1 MSESTSTIT
10 FTDLQLSAPL
20 LRALQ
25 DVGYETPSP
34 IQAATIPYLLDN
46 RDVLGQAQ
54 TGTGKTASFALPILS
69 RLDINQSSPQ
79 ALVLAPTRE
88 LAIQVAE
95 AFQTYARHIPGFH
108 VLPIYGGQ
116 SYGPQLSALR
126 RGVHVVVGTPGRV
139 IDHLDKGSLD
149 LSKIKTL
156 VLDEAD
162 EMLRMGFIDD
172 VERILQETP
181 EGRQTALFSAT
192 MPSAIKRIAQ
202 TYLNKP
208 AEVTIAAKTGTADN
222 IRQRYWLV
230 SGMHKLDALTRI
242 LEAETF
248 DGMIIF
254 ARTKLGTEELAAKLD
269 ARGFSVAAIN
279 GDINQQQRERTIQQ
293 LKDGKIDILVATDVA
308 ARGLDVERIS
318 HVINYDVPYD
328 PESYTHRIGRTGR
341 AGRSGE
347 AILFITPREKN
358 LLKAIERATRQPVSP
373 LELPTIQ
380 TVNNVRIAR
389 FKDQISTALAEGGL
403 DEYTSLIEDYEREHN
418 IPAIEIAAALAKMAR
433 GDEPLLLDKNRREV
447 KSDDSWRDERPA
459 RHDRNDRGDRGDRPS
474 RGDRFEREDRGARR
488 EHSPRTAEPGM
499 QTYRIAVGH
508 DHGVKP
514 GNIVGAIANEA
525 NIESKFIGRI
535 DIYDDYTILDLPDD
549 LPSDMLDHLKSVRVA
564 GQSLRISAEKA
575 GSGSA
580 APARAPRSD
589 ARSEAR
595 PERTE
600 RAPRIAD
607 AVPGSRMNQ
616 VVDRAFSAPAE
627 FDRDDRAAK
636 PKKDKAGKAK
646 VSVPMQTYR
655 IEVGKADTVTP
666 ANIVGAIA
674 NEAGMEAKYIGRI
687 DIFDHHSTLDLPVGM
702 PPELLSQLKGVW
714 VAGKQ
719 IKISPVGEP
728 TSGGIAHDFPA
739 GQKKSGGD
747 RRVLEKAAGKPS
759 SKPSSKP
766 AGKLSNGRPSKFDK
780 DSGTTRRKSSK

>member
-1 MSESTSTIT
+1 MSESTPSIT
-10 FTDLQLSAPL
+10 FSDLQLSAPL

-69 RLDINQSSPQ
+69 RLDIRQTSPQ

-254 ARTKLGTEELAAKLD
+254 ARTKLGIEELSAKLD

-433 GDEPLLLDKNRREV
+433 GDEPLLLDKNRKEV
-447 KSDDSWRDERPA
+447 KSDDSWRDERPS
-459 RHDRNDRGDRGDRPS
+459 RNDRSDRGDRGDRPGRD
-474 RGDRFEREDRGARR
+474 RGDRFEREDRSVRR

-508 DHGVKP
+508 EHGVKP

-549 LPSDMLDHLKSVRVA
+549 LPADMLDHLKSVRVA

-575 GSGSA
+575 GGSTS
-580 APARAPRSD
+580 APVRSPRSD
-589 ARSEAR
+589 
-595 PERTE
+595 PRTE

-616 VVDRAFSAPAE
+616 VVDRAFSAPDE
-627 FDRDDRAAK
+627 DERPAK
-636 PKKDKAGKAK
+636 PKKEKASKGK

-702 PPELLSQLKGVW
+702 PPELLAQLKGVW

-728 TSGGIAHDFPA
+728 TSGGVAHDFPA

-747 RRVLEKAAGKPS
+747 RRVLEKAAGKPGARS
-759 SKPSSKP
+759 DSRFDSKP
-766 AGKLSNGRPSKFDK
+766 AGKFSNGRPSKFDK
-780 DSGTTRRKSSK
+780 DSGTTRRKPSK

>member
-1 MSESTSTIT
+1 MSESTSPLT
-10 FTDLQLSAPL
+10 FSDLQLSAPL

-34 IQAATIPYLLDN
+34 IQAATIPYLMDN

-54 TGTGKTASFALPILS
+54 TGTGKTASFALPVLS
-69 RLDINQSSPQ
+69 RIDIRQTSPQ

-149 LSKIKTL
+149 LSALKTL

-181 EGRQTALFSAT
+181 ETRQTALFSAT

-293 LKDGKIDILVATDVA
+293 LKDGKIDVLVATDVA

-403 DEYTSLIEDYEREHN
+403 DEYTALIEAYEQEHN

-447 KSDDSWRDERPA
+447 KNDDSWRDERPS
-459 RHDRNDRGDRGDRPS
+459 RSDRGERPS
-474 RGDRFEREDRGARR
+474 RDRGEREERGARR
-488 EHSPRTAEPGM
+488 EHSPRVAEPGM

-508 DHGVKP
+508 EHGVKP

-549 LPSDMLDHLKSVRVA
+549 LPAETLDHLKSVRVA

-575 GSGSA
+575 GIAA
-580 APARAPRSD
+580 APAARA
-589 ARSEAR
+589 ARSETRAEPR
-595 PERTE
+595 AE
-600 RAPRIAD
+600 RAPRIVDSA
-607 AVPGSRMNQ
+607 PGSRLNQ
-616 VVDRAFSAPAE
+616 VVDRAVTSKEDDEPRPA
-627 FDRDDRAAK
+627 K
-636 PKKDKAGKAK
+636 SKKDKEK
-646 VSVPMQTYR
+646 VSIPMQTYR
-655 IEVGKADTVTP
+655 IEVGKADAVTP

-674 NEAGMEAKYIGRI
+674 NEAGLEAKYIGRI
-687 DIFDHHSTLDLPVGM
+687 AIFDDHSTLDLPDGM
-702 PPELLSQLKGVW
+702 PKELLQHLKDVW

-719 IKISPVGEP
+719 IRISAVGP
-728 TSGGIAHDFPA
+728 SSGGIAADFPS
-739 GQKKSGGD
+739 GPKRSGGD
-747 RRVLEKAAGKPS
+747 RRVAEKAGGKPGFKS
-759 SKPSSKP
+759 GKP
-766 AGKLSNGRPSKFDK
+766 GERRPSKFDK
-780 DSGTTRRKSSK
+780 DSGTTRRKSGK

>member
-1 MSESTSTIT
+1 MSESTPSIT
-10 FTDLQLSAPL
+10 FSDLQLSAPL

-34 IQAATIPYLLDN
+34 IQAATIPILLDN

-69 RLDINQSSPQ
+69 RVDINQTSPQ

-202 TYLNKP
+202 TYLHNP

-459 RHDRNDRGDRGDRPS
+459 RNDRNDRGDRGDRGDRPG

-508 DHGVKP
+508 EHGVKP

-575 GSGSA
+575 GSGA
-580 APARAPRSD
+580 APARSPRSEP
-589 ARSEAR
+589 RSEAR
-595 PERTE
+595 PE

-607 AVPGSRMNQ
+607 AAPGSRMNQ
-616 VVDRAFSAPAE
+616 VVDRAFSAPVE
-627 FDRDDRAAK
+627 FDSEDRAAK

-687 DIFDHHSTLDLPVGM
+687 DIFDNHSTLDLPVGM
-702 PPELLSQLKGVW
+702 PPELLTQLKGVW

-719 IKISPVGEP
+719 IKMSPVGEP
-728 TSGGIAHDFPA
+728 TSGGVAHDFPA

-747 RRVLEKAAGKPS
+747 RRVLEKASGKPGMRS
-759 SKPSSKP
+759 DSKP
-766 AGKLSNGRPSKFDK
+766 AGKFSNGRPSKFDK
-780 DSGTTRRKSSK
+780 DSGTTRRKPSK

>member
-459 RHDRNDRGDRGDRPS
+459 RHDRNDRGDRGDRGDRPS

-759 SKPSSKP
+759 SKP